1 MGLGG
6 TALVFGLAKL
16 WLEFTQLRGR
26 KVKER
31 SANHPSTEATAPSEW
46 VYHPPP
52 KP

>member
-16 WLEFTQLRGR
+16 WLEFSQLRGR
-26 KVKER
+26 K
-31 SANHPSTEATAPSEW
+31 AAPPSTNNLSGEKAAPAEW